1 MLQDEKVLK
10 ISFQGRLVVYLV
22 AAIYSLKKNYRFESH
37 FCLREKC
44 SRMTVDWK
52 TKRPKNNKGR
62 LVLMVAQLHNC
73 HTVKESGDQIPL
85 KIKNYDLKIKN
96 NCTYYGINLTTKKYS
111 FWRKVTTLVLTKL
124 CPSHPVWP
132 NLVKFKDTLAKFEIL
147 RQLFEELLAF
157 GIIKYRN
164 TMAKICDWAEF
175 DFHKWPNIEKI
186 ICRLVTLVTSVSNNC
201 RTAV

>member
-10 ISFQGRLVVYLV
+10 ISVQGRLVVYLV

-85 KIKNYDLKIKN
+85 KIKNSDLKIKTIVPTTELIWQLKRTHFEGKWHN
-96 NCTYYGINLTTKKYS
+96 WFWQNYVPRIQCDQIWWNWRRLWQNLKFSGNYLRS
-111 FWRKVTTLVLTKL
+111 F
-124 CPSHPVWP
+124 
-132 NLVKFKDTLAKFEIL
+132 
-147 RQLFEELLAF
+147 
-157 GIIKYRN
+157 
-164 TMAKICDWAEF
+164 
-175 DFHKWPNIEKI
+175 
-186 ICRLVTLVTSVSNNC
+186 
-201 RTAV
+201 